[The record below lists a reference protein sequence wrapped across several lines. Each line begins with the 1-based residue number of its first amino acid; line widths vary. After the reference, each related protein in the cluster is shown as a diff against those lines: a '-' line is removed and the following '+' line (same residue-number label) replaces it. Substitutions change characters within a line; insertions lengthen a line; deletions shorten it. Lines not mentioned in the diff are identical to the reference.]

1 MPARGLSGWQ
11 ILTLIMG
18 FAALIAMAAVVL
30 VLGKDAVVAIAVILV
45 FGTALAAWFLD
56 LF

>member
-1 MPARGLSGWQ
+1 MPACRLSGWQ
-11 ILTLIMG
+11 IVALIMG
-18 FAALIAMAAVVL
+18 FAAVISTAAVAL
-30 VLGKDAVVAIAVILV
+30 VLGKDAVIAIAVILV